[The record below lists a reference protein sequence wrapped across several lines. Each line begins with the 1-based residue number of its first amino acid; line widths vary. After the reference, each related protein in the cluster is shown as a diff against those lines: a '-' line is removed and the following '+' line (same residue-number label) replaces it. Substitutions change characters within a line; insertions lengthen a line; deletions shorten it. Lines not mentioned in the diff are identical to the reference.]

1 MTWVLY
7 SILHLLCVFEIIK
20 AIYHHGSVDP
30 SVSLAF
36 KISSYFI
43 LKYKQFYFKIQTATR
58 DKIIQTILHT
68 SLLISLRTD
77 SWKQNY

>member
-1 MTWVLY
+1 MELQGCVTWVLY
-7 SILHLLCVFEIIK
+7 SILHLLCVFEMIK

-43 LKYKQFYFKIQTATR
+43 LKYKQFYF
-58 DKIIQTILHT
+58 
-68 SLLISLRTD
+68 
-77 SWKQNY
+77 